1 MCERVRDFKWAATPV
16 GTPESWPQSLKSLV
30 VTILECRL
38 PMFIAWGPHFIQFY
52 NDAYRPILGV
62 KHPAALGAST
72 PDVWNEIWPT
82 IGPMWQEVLQGKAIG
97 FDDFKL
103 TIDRYGYLEDCFFNF
118 SYSPVRD
125 DAGAVAGVLVT
136 FVETTNRVLSERRLN
151 LLDEVSQAMRSVANP
166 QDAMQT
172 AARMLG
178 KHLQVN
184 RCAYAHVLED
194 QDTFDLIGD
203 YNVGARSIVGRY
215 RFTDFGTHVHALMLA
230 GSPYVN
236 HDVDKDPQTAGTDL
250 GAYRLTEIQSVI
262 CVPLLKKGRFVAAMA
277 VHSVQPRHWTS
288 AETNL
293 VQAIVER
300 CWESLERIRAD
311 AAVREEARLLE
322 LLNRT
327 GSALAAELELDKLL
341 QRVTDAATE
350 ATGARFGAFFQPVR
364 HPNGD
369 TYLLSTLSGT
379 SGAPFNTESHPRATP
394 LFEPTLTGNR
404 VIRIDDVTKDRR
416 YGHLPPHHGMPQEH
430 LPVRSY
436 LAVPIVSRSGVTL
449 GGLFFGHPE
458 PGVFTERSERIAS
471 GIAAQAA
478 VAIDNG
484 RLYAESKQ
492 AAQERHALLEGERA
506 ARREAERANALKD
519 QFLATL
525 SHELRTPLTA
535 IVGWVHVLRR
545 KLPPTHQDL
554 SRGLDIIER
563 SANTQTRLV
572 EDLLDMSRIVTGKL
586 RLQKQL
592 VSPSSFVLA
601 AIDTLR
607 PAAEAASIRLQAELH
622 ETPGLVLGDLSRLQQ
637 VVWNLLANAI
647 KFTPPGGEIRVAV
660 RGSAGTAAV
669 MVSDTGV
676 GIKPEFIDQVFERF
690 RQADGSTTRRY
701 GGLGLGLSIVKHL
714 VEAHEGSIE
723 VFSAG
728 EGQGATFTVRLPLL
742 DAPAVRATSDEPVQD
757 NALAGRKVLVVDDE
771 PDVREFLSRIL
782 EEAGAKTSVAADA
795 TAALESIATY
805 APDLLLLDIGLPGM
819 DGYELLQR
827 VRQLPWPGARSLP
840 AVALTAFAR
849 PEDRDRS
856 IAAGYVAHLAK
867 PIDPLRIVAAIAE
880 VLGRTVAPT

>member
-1 MCERVRDFKWAATPV
+1 
-16 GTPESWPQSLKSLV
+16 
-30 VTILECRL
+30 
-38 PMFIAWGPHFIQFY
+38 MFVAWGPHLIQFY
-52 NDAYRPILGV
+52 NDAYRPILGD

-72 PDVWNEIWPT
+72 PDVWKEIWPT
-82 IGPMWQEVLQGKAIG
+82 IGPMWLEVLQGKAIG

-103 TIDRYGYLEDCFFNF
+103 TIGRYGYPEDCYFNF

-125 DAGAVAGVLVT
+125 DDGAVAGVLVT
-136 FVETTNRVLSERRLN
+136 FAETTNRVLSERRLK

-166 QDAMQT
+166 QEAMQT
-172 AARMLG
+172 TARMLG
-178 KHLQVN
+178 EHLQVN

-203 YNVGARSIVGRY
+203 YTVGVRSIVGRY
-215 RFTDFGTHVHALMLA
+215 RFTDFGAHVHALMLA
-230 GSPYVN
+230 GRPYVN
-236 HDVDKDPQTAGTDL
+236 HDVDKDPQTVGTDL

-262 CVPLLKKGRFVAAMA
+262 CVPLLKNGRFVAAMA
-277 VHSVQPRHWTS
+277 VHSSQPRHWTP
-288 AETNL
+288 AEVDL
-293 VQAIVER
+293 VQSIVEQ

-327 GSALAAELELDKLL
+327 GTALAAELDLDGLL

-350 ATGARFGAFFQPVR
+350 ATGARFGAFFQQVR

-379 SGAPFNTESHPRATP
+379 PGMVMNPESHPRSTP
-394 LFEPTLTGNR
+394 LFEPTFTGSQ
-404 VIRIDDVTKDRR
+404 VIRLEDVTKDRR
-416 YGHLPPHHGMPQEH
+416 YGHLPPHRGMPKDH

-436 LAVPIVSRSGVTL
+436 LAVPVISRSGVTL

-478 VAIDNG
+478 VAIDNA
-484 RLYAESKQ
+484 RLYAESRQ

-535 IVGWVHVLRR
+535 IVGWVHILRR
-545 KLPPTHQDL
+545 KLLPAHADL
-554 SRGLDIIER
+554 HRGLDIIER
-563 SANTQTRLV
+563 STHTQARLV
-572 EDLLDMSRIVTGKL
+572 DDLLDMSRIVTGKL

-592 VSPSSFVLA
+592 VSPASFVLA
-601 AIDTLR
+601 AVDTLR
-607 PAAEAASIRLQAELH
+607 PAADAASLRLKVELD
-622 ETPGLVLGDLSRLQQ
+622 EPPGLVLGDPSRLQQ
-637 VVWNLLANAI
+637 VVWNLLSNAI

-660 RGSAGTAAV
+660 RGSSGAV
-669 MVSDTGV
+669 EVRVADTGA
-676 GIKPEFIDQVFERF
+676 GIKPEFMDQIFERF

-701 GGLGLGLSIVKHL
+701 GGLGLGLSIVRHL
-714 VEAHEGSIE
+714 VEAHDGSIE
-723 VFSAG
+723 AFSAG

-742 DAPAVRATSDEPVQD
+742 EAPAVRATSDATVQD
-757 NALAGRKVLVVDDE
+757 NALAGRKVLIVDDE

-795 TAALESIATY
+795 TAALESIA
-805 APDLLLLDIGLPGM
+805 ACSPDLLLSDIGLPGV

-827 VRQLPWPGARSLP
+827 VRQLPWSGARALP

-856 IAAGYVAHLAK
+856 AAAGYAAHLTK
-867 PIDPLRIVAAIAE
+867 PVEPLRVVAAIVD
-880 VLGRTVAPT
+880 VLGRSSAPT